1 MLSKALIV
9 VGTEGGFKAITSA
22 LKGTFSHFIKARD
35 CDGAA
40 RAFESEQPECVI
52 VASDTDAIEACAAA
66 GIIRGMKNGG
76 HVPIIML
83 FANVGRP
90 IDAKLAGFDAG
101 ASDCLVE
108 PYETVELVLRVN
120 AALKNFKVVRD
131 IRDENIKLSRLAVT
145 DELTGLYNRR
155 YFFEVVQS
163 QMALGT
169 RHGFK
174 IACLL
179 LDIDH
184 FKQVND
190 TFGHAAGDEILKK
203 TGAILN
209 TSRRDGELLAR
220 LGGEEFVI
228 CLFNTD
234 SESSLLAA
242 EKFRNLIKAHDF
254 SSPLH
259 PTARLTVSIG
269 IAVYPQKHKL
279 TIDDLIRAADKA
291 MYLSKNDGRDRVTIY
306 EESGELP

>member
-1 MLSKALIV
+1 MLSKALII
-9 VGTEGGFKAITSA
+9 VGTGGGFKSITSA
-22 LKGTFSHFIKARD
+22 LKGTFSHFIEAKDRAS
-35 CDGAA
+35 AT
-40 RAFESEQPECVI
+40 RAFESEQPECV
-52 VASDTDAIEACAAA
+52 VAASDADAFEAC
-66 GIIRGMKNGG
+66 GIVSIIRGMKGG
-76 HVPIIML
+76 DHVPIIML
-83 FANVGRP
+83 FANVGKP

-120 AALKNFKVVRD
+120 AALRNFKVVRD
-131 IRDENIKLSRLAVT
+131 IRDENRKLARLAVT

-190 TFGHAAGDEILKK
+190 AFGHAAGDEILKK

-259 PTARLTVSIG
+259 PPARLTVSIG

-291 MYLSKNDGRDRVTIY
+291 MYLSKSDGRDRVTIY

>member
-1 MLSKALIV
+1 MLSKALII
-9 VGTEGGFKAITSA
+9 VGTGSGFKSITSA
-22 LKGTFSHFIKARD
+22 LRGIFSHFIEAKDRSS
-35 CDGAA
+35 AA
-40 RAFESEQPECVI
+40 RAFESERPECVI
-52 VASDTDAIEACAAA
+52 VASDADNNEACGIAS
-66 GIIRGMKNGG
+66 IIRGMQDGD

-83 FANVGRP
+83 FANAGKP

-120 AALKNFKVVRD
+120 AALRNFKVVRD
-131 IRDENIKLSRLAVT
+131 IRDENRKLARLAVT

-190 TFGHAAGDEILKK
+190 SFGHAAGDEILKK
-203 TGAILN
+203 TGSILN
-209 TSRRDGELLAR
+209 SSRREGELLAR

-242 EKFRNLIKAHDF
+242 EKFET
-254 SSPLH
+254 S
-259 PTARLTVSIG
+259 
-269 IAVYPQKHKL
+269 
-279 TIDDLIRAADKA
+279 
-291 MYLSKNDGRDRVTIY
+291 
-306 EESGELP
+306 